1 MTTTTP
7 KRFTTLTTEEL
18 ETELEGARVK
28 ASTSSRAREELMTGP
43 RRSGEYEKQLVAEIE
58 AREPGAGTPGTGGVS
73 LVVAATA
80 LEQLEELFAEARG
93 IGLDGS
99 IPSAFVRGS

>member
-28 ASTSSRAREELMTGP
+28 LSTLLEGEEELSDWAP
-43 RRSGEYEKQLVAEIE
+43 EIREYEKQLVAEIE
-58 AREPGAGTPGTGGVS
+58 ARESQVPVRRER
-73 LVVAATA
+73 AA
-80 LEQLEELFAEARG
+80 
-93 IGLDGS
+93 
-99 IPSAFVRGS
+99 